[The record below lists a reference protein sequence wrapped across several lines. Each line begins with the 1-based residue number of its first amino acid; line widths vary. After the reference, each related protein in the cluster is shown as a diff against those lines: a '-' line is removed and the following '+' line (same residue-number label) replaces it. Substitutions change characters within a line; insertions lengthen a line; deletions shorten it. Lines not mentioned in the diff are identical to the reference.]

1 MHIQD
6 GGLHPFTAPER
17 TSGQGDQAARPT
29 DAVGLTFRYVVFK
42 QCQRGLYFYS
52 KKEFKKSRKE
62 SSLYPH
68 LFFE

>member
-6 GGLHPFTAPER
+6 GGLHPFTAPEK

-29 DAVGLTFRYVVFK
+29 DAIGLTSKYVVAPAAN
-42 QCQRGLYFYS
+42 GLYLHS

-62 SSLYPH
+62 TSLYPH
-68 LFFE
+68 LFF